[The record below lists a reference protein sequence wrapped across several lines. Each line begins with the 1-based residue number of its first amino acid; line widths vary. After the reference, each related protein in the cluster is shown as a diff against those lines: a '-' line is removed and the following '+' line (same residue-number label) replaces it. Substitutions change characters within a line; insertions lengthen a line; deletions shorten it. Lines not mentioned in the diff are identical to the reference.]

1 MKRAY
6 KLKLSSSTDDRVHV
20 GRIGRPHG
28 LKGEV
33 TVVASTDNP
42 DRFVAGSSFLTD
54 EAQPRRL
61 TIAETRKHHGY
72 LLIRFDG
79 CEDRDDAEALR
90 GLNLTIG
97 PEERRPLEE
106 GEYWPQDLE
115 GLIALNRS
123 GDRIGV
129 VTGVVLSDAQD
140 RLVIT
145 TSAGGEVEI
154 PFVDELVSEVHPSGG
169 FVVVMPPEGL
179 LED

>member
-1 MKRAY
+1 MRKACKPR
-6 KLKLSSSTDDRVHV
+6 LNSSTDGRVQV

-42 DRFVAGSSFLTD
+42 DRFATGSSFLTD
-54 EAQPRRL
+54 GEEPRRL
-61 TIAETRKHHGY
+61 TVAEMRRHHGH
-72 LLIRFDG
+72 LLIRFEG
-79 CEDRDDAEALR
+79 CEDRDNAEALR
-90 GLNLTIG
+90 GLNLTIA

-115 GLIALNRS
+115 GLIALDRS
-123 GDRIGV
+123 GDRVGV
-129 VTGVVLSDAQD
+129 VTGVVLGDAQD

-145 TSAGGEVEI
+145 TSTGRDVEI

-179 LED
+179 LDG

>member
-1 MKRAY
+1 MRKVCKPR
-6 KLKLSSSTDDRVHV
+6 LSSSTDGWVQV

-42 DRFVAGSSFLTD
+42 DRFTTGSSFLTD
-54 EAQPRRL
+54 EEEPRRL
-61 TIAETRKHHGY
+61 TVAEMRRHHGY
-72 LLIRFDG
+72 LLIRFEG
-79 CEDRDDAEALR
+79 CEDRDNAEGLR
-90 GLNLTIG
+90 GLNLMIS

-115 GLIALNRS
+115 GLVALNRS
-123 GDRIGV
+123 GHRIGV
-129 VTGVVLSDAQD
+129 VTGVVLGDAQD

-145 TSAGGEVEI
+145 TSTGGEVEI
-154 PFVDELVSEVHPSGG
+154 PFVEGLVSEVHPSGG

-179 LED
+179 IEG